1 MFLLNILSILL
12 TLGTT
17 PDCDGFG
24 MCILEQR
31 TEQTAENC
39 LKYDNC
45 LSAEL
50 SYTDRTLELYISPKN
65 MKDNIYIKHFTTEN
79 FRLDK
84 DFTIPNDVAD
94 AIACPQGLT
103 IPAGKYPIYEE
114 GGRIVVK
121 IKI

>member
-1 MFLLNILSILL
+1 
-12 TLGTT
+12 
-17 PDCDGFG
+17 

-31 TEQTAENC
+31 TEQTLETCA
-39 LKYDNC
+39 KYDNC
-45 LSAEL
+45 LEAEL
-50 SYTDRTLELYISPKN
+50 GYQDRELYLYFSQKK

-84 DFTIPNDVAD
+84 EFTIPNDVTG

-114 GGRIVVK
+114 GGKVVVK
-121 IKI
+121 IKL

>member
-1 MFLLNILSILL
+1 MILFNIISILL

-31 TEQTAENC
+31 TEQTLETCA
-39 LKYDNC
+39 KYDNC
-45 LSAEL
+45 LEAEL
-50 SYTDRTLELYISPKN
+50 AYQDRELYISISHKK
-65 MKDNIYIKHFTTEN
+65 MKDNIYIKHFTTEH

-114 GGRIVVK
+114 GGKIVVK